1 MLSRFAVAASR
12 SAVARSSPRCLAVVA
27 RPPAASSAL
36 ARPPACA
43 PARRPLSEAPKP
55 APQAAGDG
63 SDVDDLVP
71 LTPAQKVGVG
81 LNLGAWA
88 AGLSL
93 AAVCGYYIVR
103 ELLPTKMS
111 PNSVFDRAFA
121 VVVADERVQR
131 IYGDPLKGYGRDHG
145 GHREGRRNF
154 IENTAYDD
162 EQDGSKRLRVRFNV
176 KGPYSEG
183 FVFAEISNKMDD
195 FVYLMVQDKR
205 TGRVVTLEDNRL
217 AMQAA
222 SGARTDAERSALQG
236 LLGGSFGG
244 DAAAGPP
251 KY

>member
-1 MLSRFAVAASR
+1 MEGTLNSYGLLMR
-12 SAVARSSPRCLAVVA
+12 SAE
-27 RPPAASSAL
+27 AAGA
-36 ARPPACA
+36 
-43 PARRPLSEAPKP
+43 
-55 APQAAGDG
+55 QAAAADG

-145 GHREGRRNF
+145 GHREGRHP
-154 IENTAYDD
+154 AAPPLA
-162 EQDGSKRLRVRFNV
+162 QLRD
-176 KGPYSEG
+176 
-183 FVFAEISNKMDD
+183 AAA
-195 FVYLMVQDKR
+195 
-205 TGRVVTLEDNRL
+205 L
-217 AMQAA
+217 AP
-222 SGARTDAERSALQG
+222 ERSACASCAR
-236 LLGGSFGG
+236 GGS
-244 DAAAGPP
+244 AARSRRRP
-251 KY
+251 